1 MLDFTEIKKILLR
14 IYSSKSSQ
22 KTGSLFQSYITKSST
37 KTLAIIRMLSLEEN
51 QLLRELG
58 NFVQQVLP
66 EEYEK
71 ILVVKGFKKYE
82 IQAILSDVLS
92 PINF

>member
-1 MLDFTEIKKILLR
+1 
-14 IYSSKSSQ
+14 
-22 KTGSLFQSYITKSST
+22 
-37 KTLAIIRMLSLEEN
+37 MLSLEEN

-71 ILVVKGFKKYE
+71 ILVVKGFKKFE

-92 PINF
+92 PVNF